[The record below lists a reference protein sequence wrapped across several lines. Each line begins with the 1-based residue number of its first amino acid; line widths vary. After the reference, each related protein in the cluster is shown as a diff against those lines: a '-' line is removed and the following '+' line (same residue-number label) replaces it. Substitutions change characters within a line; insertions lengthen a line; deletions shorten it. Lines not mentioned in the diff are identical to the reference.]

1 MNEFLEYCK
10 KHPLEAKLY
19 WTFLNVHDETP
30 LETLKER
37 LLDLMEDAL
46 ELDPLSRE
54 LLTQA
59 AVKKLK
65 KLKFPQPRKLVDI
78 ALKEAEKRNEK

>member
-1 MNEFLEYCK
+1 MNELLEYCK
-10 KHPLEAKLY
+10 KHPLEAKLF
-19 WTFLNVHDETP
+19 WAFLSIDDDSP

-46 ELDPLSRE
+46 ELDELSRE

-59 AVKKLK
+59 AVKRLK

-78 ALKEAEKRNEK
+78 ALKEAKKHEK